1 MDCTK
6 RVKWVRADR
15 QWRTWRRP
23 RKHVHQSFKHP
34 RAEDYIGTW
43 YWSICRSRALSRT
56 TQLVRVSCTAPTSP
70 FENCKATK
78 LVKAERHRSSLI
90 RAMIFL
96 VETCAKRSCMSLL
109 GNHAYQQPLA
119 ARASLDWLYRL
130 SVESF
135 RLRLYRS
142 QRRNQHLPLA

>member
-1 MDCTK
+1 LCFLAPEIQVAKALLYHCISKILYGFRGRERERRRVDCTK

-23 RKHVHQSFKHP
+23 RKHVHQSFKRP

-43 YWSICRSRALSRT
+43 YWSIRGSRALSRT

-70 FENCKATK
+70 FENWKATK
-78 LVKAERHRSSLI
+78 LVEAKRHRSSLI

-96 VETCAKRSCMSLL
+96 VETCAK
-109 GNHAYQQPLA
+109 
-119 ARASLDWLYRL
+119 
-130 SVESF
+130 
-135 RLRLYRS
+135 
-142 QRRNQHLPLA
+142 